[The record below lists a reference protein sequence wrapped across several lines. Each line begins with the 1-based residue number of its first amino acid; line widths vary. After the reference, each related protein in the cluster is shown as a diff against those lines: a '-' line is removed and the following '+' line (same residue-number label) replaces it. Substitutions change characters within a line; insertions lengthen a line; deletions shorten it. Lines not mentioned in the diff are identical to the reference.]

1 MMNYLS
7 HNSKKEDMII
17 EDLKVVIEK
26 EDNKILAMYQ
36 NLEEDQEE

>member
-1 MMNYLS
+1 
-7 HNSKKEDMII
+7 MII